1 LEIGVPL
8 VAQGFFAEIIVH
20 PLTISSIIGLLFLGF
35 LLIFSALVSGSEAAY
50 FSLSSTEIARIRKAK
65 TGSSSYAIKLLS
77 EPNMLLS
84 TVLIANNMINVGIV
98 VLSTFLT
105 TEIFDFSAAPV
116 LGYFIQVVLIT
127 FLILLFG
134 EILPK
139 VYATHRPVP
148 MVHFMSRPLFVVQQ
162 IVKPLGHL
170 LIFMAKRVNR
180 HFSLRKKNIS
190 LNDLSDA
197 IDITVTKNPED
208 RKILKGIVKLVNIE
222 ARDIMTPRMDVV
234 ALDYTASFK
243 EVLDVVMESGL
254 SRIPVFSESFDNVK
268 GILYVKDILSHIQ
281 KDEKFRWQFLIRK
294 PYFVPEHKKSNDLLE
309 EFQTRK
315 NHMAIVVDEFGG
327 TCGIVT
333 LEDVLEEIVGEISDE
348 SDQEEIL
355 FHQIDDVTYMFEGK
369 ILLNDFCKVF
379 NENVETLDEVRGEAD
394 TLAGLILEMKGE
406 MPRKNDTLTFR
417 HFDFLIDMVDSRRI
431 KKIRV
436 VVKPKQSRNDQN
448 EEVAD

>member
-1 LEIGVPL
+1 M